1 MIRSSMLL
9 AGAALLGL
17 AAPATAAVKVY
28 RTTLTGAAERPVPVV
43 TDGTGTAV
51 VIVNDTANVMRVLA
65 NFSNLSSGV
74 AAAHIHCCVNADGT
88 AGVATPV
95 PSFPGFPSGV
105 TSGSYNRTFDLLS
118 ASTYRPGFVTAN
130 GGTVAG
136 ARAAFLAGLDGGLTY
151 FNIHTTQF
159 TGGEI
164 RGQFAAFVPEPASWA
179 LMIAGFGLAGAAA
192 RTRRRSGLAA

>member
-1 MIRSSMLL
+1 MVRLALLL
-9 AGAALLGL
+9 AGVATLGM
-17 AAPATAAVKVY
+17 AAPATAAVNVY
-28 RTTLTGAAERPVPVV
+28 TANLTGAAERPVPVV
-43 TDGTGTAV
+43 TDGTGTAT
-51 VIVNDTANVMRVLA
+51 VIVNDVTNVMRVIA

-74 AAAHIHCCVNADGT
+74 AAAHIHCCVGPEGT

-118 ASTYRPGFVTAN
+118 ASTYRPGFITAN

-151 FNIHTTQF
+151 FNIHTGQF
-159 TGGEI
+159 PGGEI
-164 RGQFAAFVPEPASWA
+164 RGQFSAFVPEPASWA
-179 LMIAGFGLAGAAA
+179 LMIAGFGLVGAGVRASK
-192 RTRRRSGLAA
+192 RRALPA